1 MNYQSKFI
9 VGPREQASIFEN
21 QTFARIW
28 FRWTEKP
35 VKEFL
40 KTTIIGGTSFLLPV
54 ALVVL
59 VLSYALRLVKRI
71 ATPISHSLQL
81 DQLGDVAGVGAATL
95 LSVLALIL
103 VSFAAGIAARTAVGA
118 RVTRWSETSFFG
130 RIPHYQ
136 LIKSMAEGLAHIES
150 ASGLKPA
157 LVSIE
162 DGWQIGYLLEKLEND
177 WVAVFLPQAPTP
189 MSGDIMY
196 LPISRVRPLGI
207 TMIQAMSIVKAIGVG
222 SGAALRGI
230 DSPRLDPDC
239 SDGIL
244 GTDGFRDHGWITGRY
259 YSDARFSSDA
269 VCNVVSR

>member
-1 MNYQSKFI
+1 MNYWSKFI
-9 VGPREQASIFEN
+9 VEPGEQASIFEN
-21 QTFARIW
+21 QTFAMIW

-103 VSFAAGIAARTAVGA
+103 VSFAAGIVARTAVGG

-150 ASGLKPA
+150 ASGLKPGFGQHR
-157 LVSIE
+157 
-162 DGWQIGYLLEKLEND
+162 GWLANRISAGKARKRLGRG
-177 WVAVFLPQAPTP
+177 VFATG
-189 MSGDIMY
+189 SHAN
-196 LPISRVRPLGI
+196 VR
-207 TMIQAMSIVKAIGVG
+207 QHNV
-222 SGAALRGI
+222 
-230 DSPRLDPDC
+230 
-239 SDGIL
+239 
-244 GTDGFRDHGWITGRY
+244 
-259 YSDARFSSDA
+259 SSD
-269 VCNVVSR
+269 

>member
-1 MNYQSKFI
+1 MSYWSKFI
-9 VGPREQASIFEN
+9 VEPGEQASIFEN
-21 QTFARIW
+21 QTFATTW

-103 VSFAAGIAARTAVGA
+103 VSFAAGIVARTAVGG
-118 RVTRWSETSFFG
+118 RVTRWSETSVFG

-157 LVSIE
+157 LVSI
-162 DGWQIGYLLEKLEND
+162 DSTSLRQ
-177 WVAVFLPQAPTP
+177 
-189 MSGDIMY
+189 
-196 LPISRVRPLGI
+196 SRTRRIASCGGP
-207 TMIQAMSIVKAIGVG
+207 
-222 SGAALRGI
+222 
-230 DSPRLDPDC
+230 
-239 SDGIL
+239 
-244 GTDGFRDHGWITGRY
+244 
-259 YSDARFSSDA
+259 
-269 VCNVVSR
+269 

>member
-1 MNYQSKFI
+1 MNYWSKFI
-9 VGPREQASIFEN
+9 VEPGEQASIFEN
-21 QTFARIW
+21 QTFAMIW

-59 VLSYALRLVKRI
+59 VLSYALRLVNRI

-103 VSFAAGIAARTAVGA
+103 VSFAAGIVARTAVGG
-118 RVTRWSETSFFG
+118 RVTRWSETSVFG

-230 DSPRLDPDC
+230 DLKLPTADP
-239 SDGIL
+239 
-244 GTDGFRDHGWITGRY
+244 
-259 YSDARFSSDA
+259 
-269 VCNVVSR
+269 